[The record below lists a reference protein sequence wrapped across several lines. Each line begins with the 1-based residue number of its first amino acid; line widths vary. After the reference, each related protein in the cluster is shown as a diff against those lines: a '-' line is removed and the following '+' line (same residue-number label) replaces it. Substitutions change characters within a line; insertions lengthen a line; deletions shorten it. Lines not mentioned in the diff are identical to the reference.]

1 MTWENGL
8 RYTQGKNTRGQ
19 TYTINICCKLKD
31 SLINRIDRKM
41 LLPGKKKQGPMEEIG
56 PCYQKGDHLRIIAK
70 SQANA
75 GIIALFA

>member
-1 MTWENGL
+1 MKQLQAYSLQNCNRAVLFFETAFE
-8 RYTQGKNTRGQ
+8 RQG
-19 TYTINICCKLKD
+19 
-31 SLINRIDRKM
+31 M

>member
-1 MTWENGL
+1 MLQVRNLQNCNKAVLIT
-8 RYTQGKNTRGQ
+8 RTAFVRQG
-19 TYTINICCKLKD
+19 
-31 SLINRIDRKM
+31 M